1 MVKPDPDARPEAL
14 APVRQRKWHSRV
26 FTGCINCRRRHVKC
40 DEGAPSCS
48 NCTRLHLPCNFD
60 RKFVFKAVRH
70 AGPPGPKADKRAKVA
85 AASSEPRA
93 SSRSDSAS
101 SGEDGSDETSAQ
113 ESSSIDGVAVTSTMS
128 PAGSKTPPFS
138 LSFISED
145 FACNY
150 KHARFPVKGQYM
162 ASPVY
167 WCEATD
173 VPRQIGFND
182 NFYLRHFLE
191 TVSSYLIIYDT
202 PANSNPYRQLPG
214 LMSNSGLLRDVMKAF
229 GAMHIAGLPETR
241 NRQVHHSAAV
251 KAYGN
256 VVTQLRDTVA
266 FNQGHPTLELLATT
280 LLLCMFEKISSN
292 DASWRIHLAGAAQ
305 IFQSLY
311 SPRVGPPSSPT
322 AKSSGMELSSVSHT
336 LPLRRFLVSLMAYL
350 DVAASLAT
358 GDGPFI
364 QGDYWETFGGGW
376 EYNMG
381 VPSFATVRSPT
392 DRTMAQIRQSW
403 SRIMSIQTDISKF
416 VKMER
421 GGLAQHQK
429 DMYYNDL
436 SYRLRNWQESAPDIY
451 LRLHQLDSMPADATP
466 EEFETLTAASCIQI
480 YSLSCA
486 VHLETVKGR
495 RIGNAATDLTVA
507 AAVSRILTLILGF
520 QSGINQLAVLWP
532 LLTAGIA
539 TVDPGQQQSI
549 RERLAAMR
557 GFGFKVG
564 ASSSPVSP
572 IPSTNGVV
580 SV

>member
-1 MVKPDPDARPEAL
+1 MVKPDPDARPEAS
-14 APVRQRKWHSRV
+14 APVRQRRWHSRV

-48 NCTRLHLPCNFD
+48 NCTRLNLPCNFD

-101 SGEDGSDETSAQ
+101 SGEDGSDEASAQ
-113 ESSSIDGVAVTSTMS
+113 ESSSIDGVAVTSIMS
-128 PAGSKTPPFS
+128 PAGSKTPSSS

-202 PANSNPYRQLPG
+202 PANSNPYRQLPS

-322 AKSSGMELSSVSHT
+322 AKSSGMDLSSVSHT

-358 GDGPFI
+358 GDGPLI

-421 GGLAQHQK
+421 GGLPQHQK

-486 VHLETVKGR
+486 VHLETVKAR
-495 RIGNAATDLTVA
+495 RIGNAATDPTVA

-572 IPSTNGVV
+572 IPPTNGVV